1 MLRRPPRST
10 LTDTLFP
17 YTTLF
22 RSPGADPAQLVREF
36 ARPYRARSLT
46 LRATADD
53 TANYVSRAMV
63 RVEASDDGRT
73 YRPVGE
79 APMPIWRLH
88 TNPPVIVDVDATSAK
103 FFRVSMPAPM
113 RVVELALSVDPR
125 IADRSEEHTSEL
137 QSLMR

>member
-1 MLRRPPRST
+1 MRVLVDGDST
-10 LTDTLFP
+10 TGLDVT
-17 YTTLF
+17 
-22 RSPGADPAQLVREF
+22 PGADPAQLVLEF

-73 YRPVGE
+73 YRPACE

-88 TNPPVIVDVDATSAK
+88 TNPPVIVDVDATIAK
-103 FFRVSMPAPM
+103 FFRLSMPAPT
-113 RVVELALSVDPR
+113 RVRKRTLW
-125 IADRSEEHTSEL
+125 
-137 QSLMR
+137 QSRFK

>member
-1 MLRRPPRST
+1 
-10 LTDTLFP
+10 
-17 YTTLF
+17 
-22 RSPGADPAQLVREF
+22 
-36 ARPYRARSLT
+36 
-46 LRATADD
+46 
-53 TANYVSRAMV
+53 MV

-113 RVVELALSVDPR
+113 RVVELALAVAPPLADPGAKAGWGR
-125 IADRSEEHTSEL
+125 YVNAGQTPGASDTALHPGADLYLPRVLHAASRPP
-137 QSLMR
+137 QQ